1 MCVNP
6 SVTNQPYIST
16 SLIEDSVVFTVGSDG
31 ILMNHSVQ
39 LVSCQA
45 SFYQDCP
52 FLENVNEVT
61 IESSVT
67 IYPNPSSGTVSLIF
81 KDNYTPNSIDLLN
94 ITGVLIKSFN
104 YSDFYSGSVNLPDM
118 PDGIYLLKFRSDQGI
133 SVEKICIQ
141 KS

>member
-1 MCVNP
+1 M
-6 SVTNQPYIST
+6 
-16 SLIEDSVVFTVGSDG
+16 IEDSVVFTLGSDG

-39 LVSCQA
+39 LVSCQE